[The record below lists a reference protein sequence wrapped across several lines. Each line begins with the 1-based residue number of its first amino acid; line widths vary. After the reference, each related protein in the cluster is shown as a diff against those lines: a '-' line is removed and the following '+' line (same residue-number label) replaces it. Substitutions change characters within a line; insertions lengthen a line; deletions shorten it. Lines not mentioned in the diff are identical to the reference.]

1 MTQTQTTPVATRA
14 AEHDSNLSPV
24 SLVRPDLLGFSFH
37 LAWLCLF
44 MYNVIPGFVGSDSGN
59 FNALD
64 PVYFYSAI
72 SLAVTLCLGIAK
84 TRSFMRLVRSK
95 TGCYTAPLICSCG
108 TFFYTLCA
116 MGVASGPATTPLVL
130 LGGIMTG
137 VSSAM
142 LAAHWAS
149 VFGRAKAR
157 AVIMNFTLILA
168 AVLVACL
175 AISYLFPTTA
185 LVVATLLPLASGASL
200 IYADR
205 YTAEFDAPGDMQGR
219 RRRSKKPYAILVGAV
234 ALLGLSTGCL
244 PQFSGNGGNFDQI
257 FYSATSVIVLGAVG
271 WLVVKEHRKA
281 FPSLFVAPLTVLIVF
296 ALPYVRFTS
305 NDVSGLLS
313 MLGNASIELM
323 LLFEA
328 VLFALLFDYSCARA
342 YMIARLT
349 MAVSDLSGWLLS
361 TAIMQTW
368 GTGAAMQ
375 VAGTAILIASE
386 IVVAAL
392 VVTYLLLRKK
402 SSSAPE
408 LNTQAAGVEMT
419 TTKRDVKAPSVA
431 DGSKPHAPSASQ
443 ETDAINLAIERHGL
457 SPREADVLRLL
468 VDGDS
473 TAQIQDKLCIAPGTF
488 NYHMR
493 NIYAKLGV
501 HSRQELLVFIYNQPK
516 Q

>member
-1 MTQTQTTPVATRA
+1 
-14 AEHDSNLSPV
+14 
-24 SLVRPDLLGFSFH
+24 
-37 LAWLCLF
+37 
-44 MYNVIPGFVGSDSGN
+44 
-59 FNALD
+59 
-64 PVYFYSAI
+64 
-72 SLAVTLCLGIAK
+72 
-84 TRSFMRLVRSK
+84 
-95 TGCYTAPLICSCG
+95 
-108 TFFYTLCA
+108 
-116 MGVASGPATTPLVL
+116 
-130 LGGIMTG
+130 
-137 VSSAM
+137 
-142 LAAHWAS
+142 
-149 VFGRAKAR
+149 
-157 AVIMNFTLILA
+157 
-168 AVLVACL
+168 
-175 AISYLFPTTA
+175 
-185 LVVATLLPLASGASL
+185 
-200 IYADR
+200 
-205 YTAEFDAPGDMQGR
+205 
-219 RRRSKKPYAILVGAV
+219 
-234 ALLGLSTGCL
+234 
-244 PQFSGNGGNFDQI
+244 
-257 FYSATSVIVLGAVG
+257 
-271 WLVVKEHRKA
+271 
-281 FPSLFVAPLTVLIVF
+281 
-296 ALPYVRFTS
+296 
-305 NDVSGLLS
+305 